1 MKDGISFELS
11 AELKQYFKE
20 APEKALHA
28 SKAALLAEA
37 EGIMTVSREVYVPVD
52 ETTLQQSGTVLLPE
66 VVDGEV
72 TVTMGYGGNA
82 EDYALAQ
89 HENLEYHHPKGGSA
103 KYLEIPLKQAAGGML
118 NRIAAD
124 IKKAVKGS

>member
-20 APEKALHA
+20 APEKALQS
-28 SKAALLAEA
+28 SKAVLYAEA
-37 EGIMTVSREVYVPVD
+37 EGIMTQSKEIVPVD
-52 ETTLQQSGTVLLPE
+52 TSTLRQSGTVLLPE
-66 VVDGEV
+66 VQDGKV
-72 TVTMGYGGNA
+72 TVTMGYGGNS
-82 EDYALAQ
+82 EPYALIV
-89 HENLEYHHPKGGSA
+89 HENLEAHHPRGGTA